1 MIEILVIFL
10 YFVLGLMLIKHII
23 ININEEIKNRDINI
37 KKFIFESLL
46 VIMYVGLVSKYFIVV
61 EYIKNLL

>member
-1 MIEILVIFL
+1 
-10 YFVLGLMLIKHII
+10 MLIKHII
-23 ININEEIKNRDINI
+23 ININEEIKNRDINS

-46 VIMYVGLVSKYFIVV
+46 VIVYVGLVSKYFIVV